1 MLYYRMRNLNSKIEA
16 HFMKNFNLLFSDIK
30 NFMANEVNRMF
41 VLFIIIN
48 IVMGIFLYFKINQ
61 LENVIKSYNNQ
72 LAQEIIKTRKRV
84 DFRYFNTTRMLE
96 NIYDVRFDTKN
107 GDVK

>member
-1 MLYYRMRNLNSKIEA
+1 MRNLNSKIEA

>member
-1 MLYYRMRNLNSKIEA
+1 MRNLNSKIEA

-41 VLFIIIN
+41 VLFIITN